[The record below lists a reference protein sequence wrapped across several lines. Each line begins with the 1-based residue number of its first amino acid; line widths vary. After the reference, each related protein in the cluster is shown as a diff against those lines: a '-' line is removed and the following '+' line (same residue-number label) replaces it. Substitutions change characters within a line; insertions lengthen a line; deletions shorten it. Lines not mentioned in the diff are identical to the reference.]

1 MDSSPYL
8 TTDQFRKFF
17 DTEFADL
24 KQKYTSLMD
33 QITQENTE
41 LKARVNDLTLEN
53 DQLKEQV
60 NKLTANLNRG
70 SSTTSSQ
77 TQNTPAF
84 STMASQW
91 ADEAKK
97 QKVTQKQNKNI
108 QNTQQKQYKT
118 NQKTPK
124 KKHFKPATEGMINW
138 AYRGFTENT
147 GPTGYQFIH
156 FRNPARTNQRTVRK
170 RLAIIG
176 ITNRRVLAVQFP
188 TKGVTSLLVHNAYA
202 DAIKESLAKGKVTPI
217 NFDPL
222 HESVICDPAHANLS
236 VEQRQTMATDIY
248 YNRMT
253 KLCLAMKPSYIG
265 SSIMRYFNQV
275 QDQFHLPDDIVTKFF
290 ITRAASQQNTSPSAQ
305 PTQPFNMHTTVVDD
319 LAEDDFMDS
328 EEQQKQKQ

>member
-124 KKHFKPATEGMINW
+124 KKTFQTCHRRHDKLGIPRI
-138 AYRGFTENT
+138 YRKHRS
-147 GPTGYQFIH
+147 YWI
-156 FRNPARTNQRTVRK
+156 
-170 RLAIIG
+170 
-176 ITNRRVLAVQFP
+176 
-188 TKGVTSLLVHNAYA
+188 
-202 DAIKESLAKGKVTPI
+202 PI
-217 NFDPL
+217 YSF
-222 HESVICDPAHANLS
+222 
-236 VEQRQTMATDIY
+236 
-248 YNRMT
+248 
-253 KLCLAMKPSYIG
+253 
-265 SSIMRYFNQV
+265 
-275 QDQFHLPDDIVTKFF
+275 
-290 ITRAASQQNTSPSAQ
+290 
-305 PTQPFNMHTTVVDD
+305 
-319 LAEDDFMDS
+319 
-328 EEQQKQKQ
+328 